1 MEKEYG
7 DRVQIV
13 FKHLPLRM
21 HSKAP
26 AAHAA
31 AEAAHRQGKFW
42 EMHDRIFANQR
53 QLSPE
58 KYLEYAQEIG
68 LDLDKFKRDS
78 TSPDVKKRVDDD
90 ARQAASLGV
99 TGTPGFF
106 VNGRF
111 LSGAKPFAAFKT
123 LLDEELARN

>member
-1 MEKEYG
+1 M
-7 DRVQIV
+7 QIV

-78 TSPDVKKRVDDD
+78 TSPEVKKRVDDD

-123 LLDEELARN
+123 VLDEELARN

>member
-1 MEKEYG
+1 M
-7 DRVQIV
+7 
-13 FKHLPLRM
+13 FKHLPLRI

-53 QLSPE
+53 QLSEE
-58 KYLEYAQEIG
+58 KYVEYAQEMG
-68 LDLDKFKRDS
+68 LDVERFKRDLAS
-78 TSPDVKKRVDDD
+78 AEVKKRVDDD
-90 ARQAASLGV
+90 AKQAASLGV

-106 VNGRF
+106 VNGRK
-111 LSGAKPFAAFKT
+111 LKGAKPFAAFKT
-123 LLDEELARN
+123 LIDEELAKN

>member
-1 MEKEYG
+1 M
-7 DRVQIV
+7 

-21 HSKAP
+21 HAKAP

-53 QLSPE
+53 QISPA
-58 KYLEYAQEIG
+58 KYEQWAQEIG
-68 LDLDKFKRDS
+68 LDMERFKRDS
-78 TSPDVKKRVDDD
+78 ASAEVKKRVDDD
-90 ARQAASLGV
+90 ARQAAGLGV

-111 LSGAKPFAAFKT
+111 LSGAQPFQSFKV
-123 LLDEELARN
+123 LIDQELDQG

>member
-1 MEKEYG
+1 M
-7 DRVQIV
+7 QIV

>member
-1 MEKEYG
+1 M
-7 DRVQIV
+7 

-78 TSPDVKKRVDDD
+78 ASPEVKKRVDDD
-90 ARQAASLGV
+90 AQQAASLGV

-106 VNGRF
+106 VNGRL

-123 LLDEELARN
+123 VIDEELARN

>member
-1 MEKEYG
+1 M
-7 DRVQIV
+7 QIV
-13 FKHLPLRM
+13 FKHLPLRI

-53 QLSPE
+53 QMSPA
-58 KYLEYAQEIG
+58 KYEEWAQEIG
-68 LDLDKFKRDS
+68 LDMERFKRDS
-78 TSPDVKKRVDDD
+78 ASAEVKKRVDTD
-90 ARQAASLGV
+90 AQQAASLGV

-106 VNGRF
+106 INGRF

-123 LLDEELARN
+123 MLDEELARN